1 MPDSET
7 YAFPSLK
14 GELLGA
20 MSHDYGRRVEV
31 NRSWTIYHV
40 FTGRPAEIGTRP
52 MVGLSEFDA
61 TSVMLFLNSHNAER
75 RKASFS
81 RHPSAGG
88 SCQH

>member
-14 GELLGA
+14 RELLGA

-81 RHPSAGG
+81 RHPSGGG